1 MKKADGDNP
10 ESQFTLDYPAEA
22 SPRRR
27 RRTKQGGASRT
38 SGAFTWG
45 GNTLP
50 ALPAHSE
57 QKLLLY
63 ARYTFRYVIR
73 TGKVPAQKHHSS
85 YKLVIADGFAGG
97 GMYSDGELGS
107 PLIVMEA
114 VRKALDEIMS
124 DPGVVKAKRAWKPSI
139 LVSLNDHSRGAIQQ
153 LTQNIAASGLQ
164 GDSRFSI
171 RTSSLPFEEWLG
183 KLVADVKRHQ
193 RSGHKAVIFLD
204 PCGFSQVLPKHVRY
218 IFDELEHSEVILT
231 FPVGQ
236 MLNHTTGGIS
246 PAHWAKN
253 AGYGWV
259 REDIRKDLLA
269 RNLTLESER
278 VLLKDLVGF
287 MALQTGASDYS
298 CLTLVPN
305 RGLGDNQ
312 QKLWVLHLTRSPG
325 GEAARDEM
333 VGAHWEG
340 EKASLYR
347 WSKSPEDYLNVRGLR
362 KDSTE
367 DMFPTETLLLREEER
382 EDLQRKIGEDL
393 LAELTDTGATE
404 TAGGILVSDSIS
416 RRRNRA
422 ALTRSDIREGLW
434 AAVRD
439 DNTTKVI
446 MPGGRERPSGSNHPM
461 TEDDK
466 IVHTGQLWF
475 LL

>member
-1 MKKADGDNP
+1 MKKGDDDNL

-27 RRTKQGGASRT
+27 RRTKRGGAART
-38 SGAFTWG
+38 SGAFRWG
-45 GNTLP
+45 GNNLP

-63 ARYTFRYVIR
+63 ARYAFRYVIR
-73 TGKVPAQKHHSS
+73 TGKVPAQRHHSS

-97 GMYSDGELGS
+97 GMYSGGELGS
-107 PLIVMEA
+107 PLVVMKA
-114 VRKALDEIMS
+114 VQMALDEILT
-124 DPGVVKAKRAWKPSI
+124 DPGVMKAQRAWKPSI

-153 LTQNIAASGLQ
+153 LKQNIAASGLQ
-164 GDSRFSI
+164 GDTRFSI
-171 RTSSLPFEEWLG
+171 RTSSMPFEEWLE
-183 KLVADVKRHQ
+183 KLVAEVKRHQ
-193 RSGHKAVIFLD
+193 KSGHKAVIFLD

-236 MLNHTTGGIS
+236 MLNHKTGGLS
-246 PAHWAKN
+246 PAHWKKN
-253 AGYGWV
+253 KGHGWLH
-259 REDIRKDLLA
+259 DNIRKDLMA
-269 RNLTLESER
+269 ANLTLEVER
-278 VLLKDLVGF
+278 VLLRQLVEF

-298 CLTLVPN
+298 CLTLIPN
-305 RGLGDNQ
+305 RSLGDQQ
-312 QKLWVLHLTRSPG
+312 QKLWILHLTRSPG

-333 VGAHWEG
+333 IGAHWDG

-347 WSKSPEDYLNVRGLR
+347 WSKSPEDYLSIRGLR
-362 KDSTE
+362 KDSSE
-367 DMFPTETLLLREEER
+367 DMFPTETLLLKREER
-382 EDLQRKIGEDL
+382 KDLQRKIGQEL

-404 TAGGILVSDSIS
+404 TPGGILVSDSIS

-422 ALTRSDIREGLW
+422 ALTRPDIREGLW
-434 AAVRD
+434 AAIRN
-439 DNTTKVI
+439 DNTIKVI

-466 IVHTGQLWF
+466 VVHTGQLWF

>member
-1 MKKADGDNP
+1 MKTSNDDNP
-10 ESQFTLDYPAEA
+10 ESQFTLDYPEEA

-27 RRTKQGGASRT
+27 RRTKQGGGART
-38 SGAFTWG
+38 SEAFRWG
-45 GNTLP
+45 GGNLP
-50 ALPAHSE
+50 ALPAHSK

-63 ARYTFRYVIR
+63 ARYAFRYVIR
-73 TGKVPAQKHHSS
+73 TAKVPAQKHHSS

-107 PLIVMEA
+107 PLVVMEA
-114 VRKALDEIMS
+114 VRKALDEIMT
-124 DPGVVKAKRAWKPSI
+124 DPGVMKAKRAWKPSI
-139 LVSLNDHSRGAIQQ
+139 LVSLNDQSREAIQQ
-153 LTQNIAASGLQ
+153 LKENIAASGLQ
-164 GDSRFSI
+164 GDLRFSI
-171 RTSSLPFEEWLG
+171 RTSSSPFEEWLG
-183 KLVADVKRHQ
+183 KLVIDVKRHQ
-193 RSGHKAVIFLD
+193 KSGHKAVIFLD
-204 PCGFSQVLPKHVRY
+204 PCGFSQVLPKHVKY

-236 MLNHTTGGIS
+236 MLSHTTGGIS

-269 RNLTLESER
+269 RNLTLEGER

-298 CLTLVPN
+298 CLTLIPN

-312 QKLWVLHLTRSPG
+312 QKLWILHLTRSPG

-347 WSKSPEDYLNVRGLR
+347 WSKSPEDYLGIKGLG

-367 DMFPTETLLLREEER
+367 DMFPTETLLLKGEER

-404 TAGGILVSDSIS
+404 TVGGILVSDCIS

-422 ALTRSDIREGLW
+422 ALTRPDIREGLW
-434 AAVRD
+434 AAIRD

-466 IVHTGQLWF
+466 VVHTGQLWF